1 MHVSAVFTGTA
12 DERGYRK
19 GQRYD
24 LVIRE
29 VKSLFGGSNI
39 TITPSVLESP
49 GTPSG
54 HLYKGLEALFGEWTE
69 LKVK

>member
-1 MHVSAVFTGTA
+1 MHITALFTGRP

-24 LVIRE
+24 LVLRE
-29 VKSLFGGSNI
+29 VNRLFGGANI

-49 GTPSG
+49 GTPAA
-54 HLYKGLEALFGEWTE
+54 HLYKGLEAFLAEWTE
-69 LKVK
+69 VKPK